1 MRLLVTLAL
10 CSLTLPASDSV
21 LRGSDPVRYPWL
33 DPNEAVLRFVSA
45 GDRVLIV
52 SAARNSGQNP
62 TVRLGGVNGT
72 AQNVEIPGMVLIPG
86 IASFASKA
94 FLPWVNGAI
103 SGGLILDLNDGK
115 TTPVPTRTPV
125 AASALGKDVLA
136 IATRTPAGVR
146 VDWYNLGSSTWS
158 GPVDTGL
165 NSGGQLLMSVGPGG
179 DTVVLDAVDLR
190 VVRLRRGALVQ
201 DRPYELSG
209 SEAAATREYAR
220 KLSSRTA
227 GSRLQTSIAHGLYRS
242 TNGNDLVIFAAVDER
257 GIRLV
262 EFDPAGNQA
271 VTQSL
276 APSASSGKA
285 PKELRSLSASFDG
298 RLLAVFDKNGSR
310 HDFRRD

>member
-10 CSLTLPASDSV
+10 CSLTLPAADSV

-33 DPNEAVLRFVSA
+33 DANEAVLRAVPA

-52 SAARNSGQNP
+52 SAARNSGQNL

-86 IASFASKA
+86 IASFGSKA

-115 TTPVPTRTPV
+115 TTPVLIRTPV

-136 IATRTPAGVR
+136 VSTRTPGGVR
-146 VDWYNLGSSTWS
+146 VHWYDLRSSTWS
-158 GPVDTGL
+158 GPVETGL
-165 NSGGQLLMSVGPGG
+165 QSNGQLLMSVGPGG

-201 DRPYELSG
+201 DRPYQLSG
-209 SEAAATREYAR
+209 SEAATTREYVRR
-220 KLSSRTA
+220 KPSS
-227 GSRLQTSIAHGLYRS
+227 LQTSIVHGLYRS
-242 TNGNDLVIFAAVDER
+242 ANGNDLVIFAAVDER
-257 GIRLV
+257 GVRLV

-276 APSASSGKA
+276 APSASSGKG

-310 HDFRRD
+310 HDFRME